1 MKKELPYSSSK
12 DAIIGY
18 ENSQIAKNETNDCV
32 VRALASGFEM
42 EYDETH
48 KFVRERFL
56 RQNRKGTYRFNS
68 GMHGISEK
76 KEVING
82 KCLKIM
88 GQKDTIGYTMS
99 YNVKVKGV
107 VKKRKMTVGTFS
119 KKYPKGTFIIS
130 VRAHAF
136 TIKDGVVIGNQC
148 DAKSLKRIVEQAW
161 EVVKSN

>member
-48 KFVRERFL
+48 KFVGERFL

-99 YNVKVKGV
+99 Y
-107 VKKRKMTVGTFS
+107 
-119 KKYPKGTFIIS
+119 PKGTFIIS

-148 DAKSLKRIVEQAW
+148 DAKSLKRVVEQAW
-161 EVVKSN
+161 EVIKSN